1 MHVHQVH
8 VHQRYNKSY
17 VCNSSLIGKEKFFF
31 AGMEI
36 RPYVKCQFYY
46 WDVEAYIHGSYGQ
59 ICHTTT

>member
-8 VHQRYNKSY
+8 VHQRYKKSY
-17 VCNSSLIGKEKFFF
+17 GCNSGRAFL

-46 WDVEAYIHGSYGQ
+46 
-59 ICHTTT
+59 